1 MTALADL
8 TWPEVA
14 SIAGRSV
21 LAVPVGATEQ
31 HGPHLPFTVDT
42 EIAEA
47 LCARLAEQIEVV
59 VAPAVTY
66 GSSGEHAGFPGTLS
80 IGREEVE
87 HLLVELVRSADAF
100 MGVVL
105 VSAHGGN
112 AEPVRRAVGK
122 LRAEG
127 RHVLAW
133 APTGRPDDTHAGR
146 TETSVMLALR
156 PQAVHLARAERG
168 NTTPLPNLID
178 TLRTGGLRAATTNGV
193 LGDPAGAT
201 GEEGARIL
209 AAWTTSLT
217 AAVTAWQ
224 SPDQAKCQPEGPDDR
239 PSGGAVS

>member
-1 MTALADL
+1 MTALANL

-14 SIAGRSV
+14 EVAGRSL

-47 LCARLAEQIEVV
+47 LCERLAEQRRVL

-80 IGREEVE
+80 IGQEAIE

-100 MGVVL
+100 AGVVL

-112 AEPVRRAVGK
+112 AEPVRSAVGK

-127 RHVLAW
+127 RRVLAW
-133 APTGRPDDTHAGR
+133 APAGRPDDTHAGR

-156 PQAVHLARAERG
+156 PHAVRLDRAERG
-168 NTTPLPNLID
+168 NTTPLPNLIN
-178 TLRTGGLRAATTNGV
+178 TLRTSGVRAATANGV
-193 LGDPAGAT
+193 LGDPGGAT
-201 GEEGARIL
+201 PEEGARIL

-217 AAVTAWQ
+217 AAVAAWGR
-224 SPDQAKCQPEGPDDR
+224 PDQEKRQSEGPDDR
-239 PSGGAVS
+239 PSGGAVG